1 MISSGFLTNHA
12 QVLVCIANDTG
23 IRLRDIGDRIG
34 ITERAAQ
41 RIVAELAAAGYI
53 SRQREGR
60 RYHYAINSHVAL
72 PGRIARGQSIG
83 ALLDI
88 LTGPPA
94 VKPRVDRELNE
105 AYPATLSSVPAAQAS
120 LSAFAAKLGISGERL
135 EAVRSAA
142 FEALTN
148 VVVHAYRDAPGRI
161 YLTAAL
167 TSQELWVLIADDGCG
182 LRVGSDSPGR
192 GRGLALIAHLS
203 DRFAIATRSGGGT
216 ELQMGFSLSPVEVA
230 AEDQSRGS
238 ASSHSSA
245 ARSRF
250 STTT

>member
-1 MISSGFLTNHA
+1 MISGGFLTNHA
-12 QVLVCIANDTG
+12 QVLVCIANDPG

-72 PGRIARGQSIG
+72 PDRIARGQSIG

-94 VKPRVDRELNE
+94 VKPRVDREELNE
-105 AYPATLSSVPAAQAS
+105 AYPATRTSVQAAQAA
-120 LSAFAAKLGISGERL
+120 LSAFAAELGIRGERL

-148 VVVHAYRDAPGRI
+148 AVVHAYHDAPGRI

-192 GRGLALIAHLS
+192 GRGLALIAHHC
-203 DRFAIATRSGGGT
+203 DHFAIATRSGGGT
-216 ELQMGFSLSPVEVA
+216 ELQMGFSLRPVEVA
-230 AEDQSRGS
+230 P
-238 ASSHSSA
+238 
-245 ARSRF
+245 
-250 STTT
+250 